1 MDILTL
7 DKLPLDKL
15 HVASDAGNVVV
26 ARVSDLPDPAFL
38 AIAIGGA
45 GLILFVLFVM
55 PVWLLLHYRNRSL
68 KLVPPPA
75 PQARTVSSEDLAELV
90 RLAERIEHRLD
101 AVETLMD
108 AERPYWRK

>member
-1 MDILTL
+1 MHIITL
-7 DKLPLDKL
+7 DKLPLDQL
-15 HVASDAGNVVV
+15 TAAAEARDVVV
-26 ARVSDLPDPAFL
+26 AHVSDLPDPGFL

-45 GLILFVLFVM
+45 GLILFVLFVL

-75 PQARTVSSEDLAELV
+75 PQARTVSSDDLAELV